1 MIRMSKRGQVTVFII
16 IGIVVLFLFAGL
28 LFVVKSVTK
37 EKVEAEQEAMVEAYE
52 FNSIQ
57 MFIDHCLE
65 RTSNEGM
72 KFVSF
77 RGGYYQVPEP
87 AEDQIFVKIP
97 YYFDLGQKRFPTKE
111 IIARQIE
118 LYVEDKMK
126 TCLNDFVVFKN
137 QGFSF
142 VEEEM
147 EANVQLGTS
156 VVFELDYPLQTQ
168 KGESIKQ
175 FQHFSYRL
183 PVNFEHIYNIVDQT
197 VFEQERNANFVPL
210 GHLSVAS
217 QENKFTFEVSYL
229 DNDVVVYSYIF
240 DQYPIDREEYVFVFA
255 NRYDWSELAVTEE
268 LDYAQEIEDQR
279 CLVGDLCSYNMN
291 LYNDPFRFEDYT
303 ELFDISANGNIEFIP
318 QQKDVGTHNIL
329 VRVSDSAGNEKFV
342 SFALEIES
350 LAERPEIKAIENQI
364 AVVGEEFTY
373 QVGLESALEEVVYSD
388 DTDLFDIDQA
398 GLITFTPTAEQV
410 GFYIIEITTQK
421 GELTYT
427 EWMYL
432 TIENAQN
439 EE

>member
-1 MIRMSKRGQVTVFII
+1 MLKRGQVTVFII
-16 IGIVVLFLFAGL
+16 VGIVILFLFAGL

-37 EKVEAEQEAMVEAYE
+37 EKAEAEQEAMVEAYE
-52 FNSIQ
+52 FNSIN

-72 KFVSF
+72 RFVSF

-97 YYFDLGQKRFPTKE
+97 YYFDVGQKRFPTKE

-118 LYVEDKMK
+118 LYIEDKMK
-126 TCLNDFVVFKN
+126 TCFNDFVVFKK

-147 EANVQLGTS
+147 KATVQLGTS
-156 VVFELDYPLQTQ
+156 VVFELDYPLQAQ

-175 FQHFSYRL
+175 FQKFSYTL
-183 PVNFEHIYNIVDQT
+183 PVNFEHIYNIIDQT

-217 QENKFTFEVSYL
+217 QENDFTFEVSYL

-240 DQYPIDREEYVFVFA
+240 DQYPIDREEYIFVFA
-255 NRYDWSELAVTEE
+255 NRYDWSELAVAEE
-268 LDYAQEIEDQR
+268 LDYAQEVEDQR
-279 CLVGDLCSYNMN
+279 CLVGDICSYNMN
-291 LYNDPFRFEDYT
+291 IYNEPFRFEDYT
-303 ELFDISANGNIEFIP
+303 ELFDISSNDQIEFIP

-329 VRVSDSAGNEKFV
+329 VRVSDSTGNEKFV
-342 SFALEIES
+342 SFTLEIES
-350 LAERPEIKAIENQI
+350 LAETPEIKAIESQT
-364 AVVGEEFTY
+364 AFVGQEFTY
-373 QVGLESALEEVVYSD
+373 QVELEQGLEEVDYSD
-388 DTDLFDIDQA
+388 DTELFDVDET
-398 GLITFTPTAEQV
+398 GLITYTPTIEQV
-410 GFYIIEITTQK
+410 GFYIIEITAQK
-421 GELTYT
+421 GELTDT

-432 TIENAQN
+432 TIENVQN

>member
-1 MIRMSKRGQVTVFII
+1 MSKRGQITVFII
-16 IGIVVLFLFAGL
+16 LGIVVLFLFAGL

-156 VVFELDYPLQTQ
+156 VIFGLDYPLQAQ

-175 FQHFSYRL
+175 FQQFSYRL
-183 PVNFEHIYNIVDQT
+183 PVNFEHIYNIIDQT
-197 VFEQERNANFVPL
+197 VFEQERNTNFVPL
-210 GHLSVAS
+210 GHLSVTS
-217 QENKFTFEVSYL
+217 QENDFTFEVSYL

-240 DQYPIDREEYVFVFA
+240 EQFPIDREEYVFIFA
-255 NRYDWSELAVTEE
+255 NRYDWSELRATEE
-268 LDYAQEIEDQR
+268 LDYAQIVEDQR
-279 CLVGDLCSYNMN
+279 CLVGDICSYNMN
-291 LYNDPFRFEDYT
+291 IYNGPFKFEDFT

-342 SFALEIES
+342 SFALEVES
-350 LAERPEIKAIENQI
+350 LAERPEIKTIENQI
-364 AVVGEEFTY
+364 AMIDQEFIY
-373 QVGLESALEEVVYSD
+373 QIELESVLEEIVYSD
-388 DTDLFDIDQA
+388 DAELFDIDET
-398 GLITFTPTAEQV
+398 GLIKFTPIAEQV
-410 GFYIIEITTQK
+410 GFYIIEITAQK
-421 GELTYT
+421 GELTDT